1 MDRLKRIVREMVDE
15 DGVGGEFVGKQW
27 VWSAVDELRR
37 RGFRA
42 SPDDVIEVLGELGV
56 DVAWEWE

>member
-1 MDRLKRIVREMVDE
+1 VNLKQIVREMVDE
-15 DGVGGEFVGKQW
+15 DGVKGFVGKQW